1 MKYLTINDLKVK
13 TLQGEIQIK
22 SGQIISLP
30 PVKGGE
36 LIREGKIK
44 PFCNFL
50 ETIIPDCQSQFP
62 CYEDKEGV
70 IHECKHFKMWWRNRE
85 KQLIE
90 EGAFKC

>member
-1 MKYLTINDLKVK
+1 MKYQVMDNLKIK

-22 SGQIISLP
+22 TGQVISLP
-30 PVKGGE
+30 PEKSNE
-36 LIREGKIK
+36 LKGKIK

-62 CYEDKEGV
+62 CYADKEGV
-70 IHECKHFKMWWRNRE
+70 IHECKHFKMWWRARE

-90 EGAFKC
+90 AGGFKC